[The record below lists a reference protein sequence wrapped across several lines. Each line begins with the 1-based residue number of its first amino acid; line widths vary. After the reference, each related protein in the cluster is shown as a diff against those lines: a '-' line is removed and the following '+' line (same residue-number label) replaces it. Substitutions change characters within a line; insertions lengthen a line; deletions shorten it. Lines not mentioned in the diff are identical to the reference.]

1 MGLRN
6 LPLALV
12 SFHFSQPSR
21 EYQETLW
28 EFRNETDIFTSS
40 LQLLENRVGDIFLPR
55 KVFLFLYCLFW
66 NLWTSQVLQCYPYF
80 TSLVSIIF
88 SSFYLYLNWKKSP
101 KRRKVIPR
109 QESCLL
115 SYNDLWNL
123 YSWLKK
129 TLAAWWNLNCIPL
142 RAFSD
147 IGLPPLSRHLCISL
161 LKTPGSKCCFKVILL
176 WNDLAEECMHIY
188 GSP

>member
-6 LPLALV
+6 LPLTLV
-12 SFHFSQPSR
+12 SFHFSQPSW

-40 LQLLENRVGDIFLPR
+40 LNLLENRVGDIFLPR

-66 NLWTSQVLQCYPYF
+66 NLWTSQVFQFYTDF
-80 TSLVSIIF
+80 TYHVSIIF
-88 SSFYLYLNWKKSP
+88 SSFYLHLNWKKSP
-101 KRRKVIPR
+101 NRRKVIPR

-123 YSWLKK
+123 YWWLKK
-129 TLAAWWNLNCIPL
+129 TLAAWLTLNLELHSPESLFWHRTTTIIPT
-142 RAFSD
+142 
-147 IGLPPLSRHLCISL
+147 SL
-161 LKTPGSKCCFKVILL
+161 HFPS
-176 WNDLAEECMHIY
+176 
-188 GSP
+188 